1 MNKGQLNLMSFML
14 FLVASFSTSCVN
26 YGAFQGITSDG
37 LYIGPLPIQSR
48 VVEPQIF
55 SLTDTSSIWHD
66 NYFSYVGQIHICGR
80 SYYGVK
86 LKIWH

>member
-55 SLTDTSSIWHD
+55 SDRYQL
-66 NYFSYVGQIHICGR
+66 Y
-80 SYYGVK
+80 
-86 LKIWH
+86 LA